1 MPRRLLPLVAAAGFI
16 MSIGSVNPV
25 LAQMVDKESTPG
37 DFGQA
42 PLPKG
47 FELRDQNS
55 TFRWLFQE
63 FSFEDVWTVDGTDNL
78 YNQKVFFNF
87 GSPNTP
93 EVSFSSF
100 EFLSFSESEVGNSA
114 KASFLGFN
122 DQLQIDIKATLVGG
136 ESASGIAQLHESY
149 ALTNLTD
156 QTQDVSFFTYYDF
169 DVGGSFDDD
178 TTVFADNRIIQ
189 KDSGGF
195 AMITSEQTPDFY
207 EVDEYFLLLAKFFD
221 DTPTQLSQPENATTE
236 PLRDKD
242 GTAALQ
248 FNQQLEAGESVT
260 FNFYKELR
268 QSKAP
273 NPSPPKA
280 VPEPALTLA
289 ILGVG
294 SYLLARN
301 KRA

>member
-1 MPRRLLPLVAAAGFI
+1 MPRQLLPLVAAAGFI

-25 LAQMVDKESTPG
+25 LAQMVNKESTPG
-37 DFGQA
+37 EFGQA

-47 FELRDQNS
+47 FELQDQNS

-63 FSFEDVWTVDGTDNL
+63 FSFEDVWAVDGTNNL
-78 YNQKVFFNF
+78 YNQKAFFNF
-87 GSPNTP
+87 GNPNTP

-100 EFLSFSESEVGNSA
+100 EFLSFSESEAGDSA
-114 KASFLGFN
+114 KATFLGFN
-122 DQLQIDIKATLVGG
+122 GQLQIDIEATLVGG
-136 ESASGIAQLHESY
+136 KPTSGIAQLYESY
-149 ALTNLTD
+149 ALTNLTG

-169 DVGGSFDDD
+169 DVSGSFDDD
-178 TTVFADNRIIQ
+178 TTAFIDNRIIQ

-195 AMITSEQTPDFY
+195 AMITPEQTPDFY

-221 DTPTQLSQPENATTE
+221 DTPTQLSQPGDATTE

-248 FNQQLEAGESVT
+248 FNRQLEVGESIT
-260 FNFYKELR
+260 FNFHKELR
-268 QSKAP
+268 QFQAP
-273 NPSPPKA
+273 TPSPPKA

-289 ILGVG
+289 VLGMG